1 MIHGH
6 VLQNFL
12 HSKKKTRIRPSQKKA
27 FKVLTMKRSPKKQH
41 YKVAKADT
49 ATIKHS
55 NVSYF
60 QIAKRANTGSK
71 TDAPKL
77 LWKRIDQRIS
87 RPACTPR
94 NLTTDHRTRTNALSL
109 SLSLSLSVRFLPY
122 TKEVCGCKSGLI
134 KLISE
139 ILVN

>member
-1 MIHGH
+1 MDMSSKTFSIQNKNTDPCLAKKNLQSFNH
-6 VLQNFL
+6 VEEPQ
-12 HSKKKTRIRPSQKKA
+12 
-27 FKVLTMKRSPKKQH
+27 KKQH
-41 YKVAKADT
+41 YKIAKADT

-71 TDAPKL
+71 TAAPKL
-77 LWKRIDQRIS
+77 VWKRIDHALAVPHALREIS
-87 RPACTPR
+87 QQS
-94 NLTTDHRTRTNALSL
+94 DGTRTHALTL
-109 SLSLSLSVRFLPY
+109 CVRFLPY

-134 KLISE
+134 RFISE